1 MDFSKFGS
9 KPGGV
14 RDSSGDLV
22 SSIASSVSGSDDNSE
37 SSVVFGSG
45 LNFGKFFGSVEP
57 GEVIVSGTVGNEVT
71 VSGSV
76 DSGSPDVVLDSFDD
90 IDFSNGFVGD
100 SVSLVD
106 DFSAVTSDGG
116 IDSGV
121 DDSSLSVVDGVSG
134 FGGALVDEGGF
145 DDEFVSGS
153 GSPVLSDVNSVSGEL
168 FSGFGSGVL
177 NPFLDDDFDDEF
189 SGEVGPGGSIVA
201 GGSIVDDEFSGD
213 VGDPELNVH
222 GRSPVVY
229 DGSLRDSR
237 EWVTPGESGEGSH
250 ARGRDGFKRE
260 PWMLKANHPV
270 SKSWKGKSGHSRRS
284 RARVRRTKPGSRVY
298 RVGKYGSDAELRAR
312 GAVEFLVDEFGV
324 LKPRRVR
331 GDLVDADGF
340 DKLVEAAEGHAS
352 VGLPD
357 GFVPPGDSVVTDV
370 FLKDSVVF
378 PWARPR
384 DVRVVTRGLDYMAA
398 SSRARVN
405 ERELEFYRGLGLS
418 KTAGL
423 DEVLRDK
430 VARGAESWG
439 VKAVAAA
446 EKIVYSNSSGQDR
459 FARNR
464 GSLDITVKD
473 FDFLCFLAKFRY
485 ATGRQLSGIHG
496 VSERTAVDRLRGLA
510 GRGLVE
516 PIKVWGSANVWV
528 VTSAGLLLTGH
539 RFPPVTA
546 ARISPALLSHSFIV
560 NNTAANLWGGQVNVL
575 NLPDFPGKFRR
586 DGKGKLVFGE
596 SLVGETELQSGFS
609 RKRLQLKAAT
619 FRPLIMNMVDEAFRE
634 WRDAGSP
641 AHDSPE
647 VRPGN
652 EFMWMLMASASVGG
666 AFHAPDLVVS
676 RPRNPD
682 GSPNSIAVEVELNI
696 KEMAGYERVL
706 RTYYEDRR
714 LYGKV
719 IWVVK
724 NVGPAS
730 ALERIAKEI
739 GLWQEGRIDIVPI
752 LTRDGLFDG
761 RDVWS
766 I

>member
-1 MDFSKFGS
+1 MCWLLVVDICLVLFLTVFEGFFRMDFSKFGS

-22 SSIASSVSGSDDNSE
+22 SSVASGVSGSDDGSE
-37 SSVVFGSG
+37 SGVVFGSG

-57 GEVIVSGTVGNEVT
+57 DEVIVSGSVDSVVGSEVT

-76 DSGSPDVVLDSFDD
+76 DSGSPDVVLDSFGD

-106 DFSAVTSDGG
+106 DFSVVTSDGG

-134 FGGALVDEGGF
+134 FGGALVDG
-145 DDEFVSGS
+145 VSGELGFGDSSSS
-153 GSPVLSDVNSVSGEL
+153 GSGEL
-168 FSGFGSGVL
+168 FSGLDSELL
-177 NPFLDDDFDDEF
+177 NPFLDDDF
-189 SGEVGPGGSIVA
+189 G
-201 GGSIVDDEFSGD
+201 DEFSGD
-213 VGDPELNVH
+213 VGVPELNVH
-222 GRSPVVY
+222 GYSPVVY

-270 SKSWKGKSGHSRRS
+270 SKSWKGESGHSRRS

-298 RVGKYGSDAELRAR
+298 RVGKYGSDSELRAR

-357 GFVPPGDSVVTDV
+357 GFVSTGDSVVTDV

-528 VTSAGLLLTGH
+528 ATSAGLLLTGH

-586 DGKGKLVFGE
+586 DGKGKMVFGE
-596 SLVGETELQSGFS
+596 TLVGETELQSGFS

-619 FRPLIMNMVDEAFRE
+619 FRPLIMNMVEEAFRE

-641 AHDSPE
+641 VHDSPE